1 MFEIAARSILG
12 AEIFDL
18 AAALISRASCE
29 SRERCFVSVPCS
41 EPVAGE
47 ASLTIG
53 RRSGRIGVRSELL
66 SAGLLTTAWYA
77 SSPRRA
83 ATTNE
88 ELMWPDACRAA
99 LLGRCVGRKGSC
111 CCWAGGGALSG
122 GRGGDGECGER

>member
-1 MFEIAARSILG
+1 M
-12 AEIFDL
+12 FDL
-18 AAALISRASCE
+18 AAAPISRAICE

-47 ASLTIG
+47 ASLTSG
-53 RRSGRIGVRSELL
+53 RRSGRIGVRSKLL
-66 SAGLLTTAWYA
+66 SAGLLTAAWYA

-99 LLGRCVGRKGSC
+99 LPGRCVGRKGAC
-111 CCWAGGGALSG
+111 CCWAGAGASAG
-122 GRGGDGECGER
+122 GRGGGGGCGER